1 MVKPEKPNYK
11 QSREYKIKIMANFST
26 TIQVSPD
33 DVAALKQQG
42 YSLYAF
48 KAVAASGSGA
58 PTVWFKLDQDN
69 LLTNNVLSWT
79 EKFQG
84 YNSVTQVGNN
94 VQIIASNTINTDLG
108 NLVTIDQD
116 SGNLSNSTD
125 GLPGAISFLN
135 NAKKQFTVGINQM
148 VGGVSNILCAFPILG
163 SGSARVITPI
173 TKIALIFSTAEI
185 VTATVI
191 TKAMSSGA
199 FIDLT
204 GTTSRTVNFSLTNG
218 WTAASSPSWI
228 STFNAFT
235 DMSSL
240 LIESP
245 DSREKD
251 LNLKAKKRVEVL
263 EG

>member
-11 QSREYKIKIMANFST
+11 QSREYKSINMATFST
-26 TIQVSPD
+26 TIKVNST
-33 DVAALKQQG
+33 DVAALKEQG

-48 KAVAASGSGA
+48 KAVAASGSGQ

-79 EKFQG
+79 EKYQG
-84 YNSVTQVGNN
+84 YNSVTQIGNN
-94 VQIIASNTINTDLG
+94 VQVVASNTVDTDLG
-108 NLVTIDQD
+108 NLITIDQD
-116 SGNLSNSTD
+116 SGNLTNSTD
-125 GLPGAISFLN
+125 GLKGTISFLN
-135 NAKKQFTVGINQM
+135 NAKKQYTIGINQM
-148 VGGVSNILCAFPILG
+148 VDGISNILCAFPILG
-163 SGSARVITPI
+163 SGSARVITPV

-185 VTATVI
+185 VTATVV

-204 GTTSRTVNFSLTNG
+204 GTNSRTVSFSLTDG
-218 WTAASSPSWI
+218 WSATNSPSWI

-251 LNLKAKKRVEVL
+251 LRLKSNKRVEVL